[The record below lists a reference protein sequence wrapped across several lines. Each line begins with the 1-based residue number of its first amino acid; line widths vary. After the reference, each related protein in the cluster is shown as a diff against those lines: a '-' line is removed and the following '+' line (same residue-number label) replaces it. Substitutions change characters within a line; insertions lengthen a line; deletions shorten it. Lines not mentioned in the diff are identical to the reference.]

1 MIDFI
6 SSFVGKRR
14 NQPQVPPC
22 FQSINREAVM
32 CILIVED
39 DPTSAKVI
47 EANLNK
53 NGYETTTAST
63 GKQAL
68 QYLADRE
75 FELILL
81 DVMISEVGKLE
92 LLSKIKDHTDQNKI
106 PLFMC
111 TAPTLEQI
119 AAGKKE

>member
-1 MIDFI
+1 
-6 SSFVGKRR
+6 
-14 NQPQVPPC
+14 
-22 FQSINREAVM
+22 M

-47 EANLNK
+47 ETNLNK
-53 NGYETTTAST
+53 NGYKTTTASS

-81 DVMISEVGKLE
+81 DVMISEIGGLE
-92 LLSKIKDHTDQNKI
+92 LLTKIRDHADQNKI

>member
-1 MIDFI
+1 
-6 SSFVGKRR
+6 
-14 NQPQVPPC
+14 
-22 FQSINREAVM
+22 M

-81 DVMISEVGKLE
+81 DVMISEVGELE
-92 LLSKIKDHTDQNKI
+92 LLTEIKDHADQNKI
-106 PLFMC
+106 PMFMC

-119 AAGKKE
+119 AAGKRSDDTWKIG

>member
-1 MIDFI
+1 
-6 SSFVGKRR
+6 
-14 NQPQVPPC
+14 
-22 FQSINREAVM
+22 M

-53 NGYETTTAST
+53 NGYETTTASS

-81 DVMISEVGKLE
+81 DVMISEVGELE
-92 LLSKIKDHTDQNKI
+92 LLTKIKDHADQNKI

-111 TAPTLEQI
+111 TAPTLRQI